1 MISNLL
7 CIMLVVGLLNEV
19 NVLHS
24 QPLVIDDTTRL
35 WNTNTPAK
43 SFESARTAYAED
55 AGLLFTATNDG
66 VYVLRASDGAIVD
79 SIMLGTSS
87 QTNALDVACSRDA
100 RILCLMYR
108 YYPLDDNRGDAMIMD
123 YPSKTILA
131 KDLCRQP
138 GSPGGKGWI
147 EWPFSRV
154 SVSPSGRYVV
164 VPWDYMFRVKIID
177 RERDTSWIIPGL
189 PWRKTP
195 FDDNETVCATWD
207 GPDSEN
213 DENYGQC
220 RVSWLSNP
228 GEVFRTFVANY
239 GSDVEDSELALSNSG
254 RMLMYCGR
262 GYRDALNRPIKPGF
276 TVWDIES
283 GSKIFDPHYEG
294 GAGPLWG
301 FGPDDSWFV
310 AWLSHPVY
318 GNGTYVFCV
327 GVLNATAR
335 TEIYT
340 TYFNDDFS
348 KAYDIVRNSTKVSA
362 RQITTRIVPVSVE
375 EELGTLRYPNV
386 RRGPETTMLTIR
398 LGTNDCE
405 LIKESG
411 AIWNLFNSSMNK
423 LAEGKFDALSD
434 NASACQIE
442 SRLSVEPAPGMYIL
456 TIVAPSKGVKSSVKL
471 MLD

>member
-35 WNTNTPAK
+35 WNTNSPAK

-164 VPWDYMFRVKIID
+164 VTW
-177 RERDTSWIIPGL
+177 GL
-189 PWRKTP
+189 C
-195 FDDNETVCATWD
+195 FA
-207 GPDSEN
+207 
-213 DENYGQC
+213 
-220 RVSWLSNP
+220 
-228 GEVFRTFVANY
+228 
-239 GSDVEDSELALSNSG
+239 
-254 RMLMYCGR
+254 
-262 GYRDALNRPIKPGF
+262 
-276 TVWDIES
+276 
-283 GSKIFDPHYEG
+283 
-294 GAGPLWG
+294 
-301 FGPDDSWFV
+301 
-310 AWLSHPVY
+310 
-318 GNGTYVFCV
+318 
-327 GVLNATAR
+327 
-335 TEIYT
+335 
-340 TYFNDDFS
+340 
-348 KAYDIVRNSTKVSA
+348 
-362 RQITTRIVPVSVE
+362 
-375 EELGTLRYPNV
+375 
-386 RRGPETTMLTIR
+386 
-398 LGTNDCE
+398 
-405 LIKESG
+405 
-411 AIWNLFNSSMNK
+411 
-423 LAEGKFDALSD
+423 
-434 NASACQIE
+434 
-442 SRLSVEPAPGMYIL
+442 
-456 TIVAPSKGVKSSVKL
+456 
-471 MLD
+471 

>member
-1 MISNLL
+1 MIPQLL
-7 CIMLVVGLLNEV
+7 WVMLAVSMLIGG

-24 QPLVIDDTTRL
+24 QPLVIDDTTRI
-35 WNTNTPAK
+35 WNTTIPFK

-66 VYVLRASDGAIVD
+66 VYVLRASDGVIVD
-79 SIMLGTSS
+79 SIMLGTPS
-87 QTNALDVACSRDA
+87 QTHALDVACSRDGTT
-100 RILCLMYR
+100 LCLMYR
-108 YYPLDDNRGDAMIMD
+108 YYPLDENRGDAMIMD

-147 EWPFSRV
+147 EWPFARV

-207 GPDSEN
+207 GPDTEN
-213 DENYGQC
+213 DDNYGQC

-239 GSDVEDSELALSNSG
+239 GSDVENSELALSNNG

-283 GSKIFDPHYEG
+283 GSKIYDPHYEG
-294 GAGPLWG
+294 GGGPLWG

-318 GNGTYVFCV
+318 GNGTYVFFV
-327 GVLNATAR
+327 GDSIPRYRFKT
-335 TEIYT
+335 YT

-348 KAYDIVRNSTKVSA
+348 KAYDIVRNSTRVSA

-375 EELGTLRYPNV
+375 EELGTIRYPNV
-386 RRGPETTMLTIR
+386 RRGSESTALIIR
-398 LGTNDCE
+398 LGTSECDLVNTN
-405 LIKESG
+405 G
-411 AIWNLFNSSMNK
+411 AVWQLFNSSIK
-423 LAEGKFDALSD
+423 KVAEGNIEVLSGD
-434 NASACQIE
+434 GQVCEIE
-442 SRLSVEPAPGMYIL
+442 TSLSVEPAPGMYIL
-456 TIVAPSKGVKSSVKL
+456 MLLQPEKGVKRSIKL